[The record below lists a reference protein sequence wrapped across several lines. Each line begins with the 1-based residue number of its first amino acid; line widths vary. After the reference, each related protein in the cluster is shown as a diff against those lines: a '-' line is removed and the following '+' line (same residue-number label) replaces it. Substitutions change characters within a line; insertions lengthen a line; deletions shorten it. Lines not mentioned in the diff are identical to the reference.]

1 MKKTIFLIEDDEDDR
16 LILKHFLSKTK
27 LWNENLVEFSSS
39 IQTQGNPDIIL
50 LDMSLRD
57 TEGLDSIY
65 QTQQKFPGIPIILV
79 TGSED
84 QYFLEQSICM
94 GVQDYLQKDQINP
107 YYLEKTIITALNR
120 AQLIHSMA
128 YKSSH
133 DDLTGVLS
141 RAAIM
146 EEIEKQLYISHR
158 HGRKFFVV
166 FYDVNDFKEVNDE
179 YGHQVGDLVLK
190 TISLRMKNTLR
201 KSDFVGRIGGDEF
214 LIVISDV
221 GPHFDYVEFLEVK
234 AHEWGSSIELDDGNQ
249 LKVGLSYGHALYP
262 EDGSTSK
269 TLIEVA
275 DERMYKMKELK

>member
-39 IQTQGNPDIIL
+39 KNTEGDPDIIL

-57 TEGLDSIY
+57 TQGLDSIY
-65 QTQQKFPGIPIILV
+65 QTQQKFPGVPIVLV

-94 GVQDYLQKDQINP
+94 GVQDYLQKSQLNP

-120 AQLIHSMA
+120 AQLIHSME

-141 RAAIM
+141 RSSIM

-179 YGHQVGDLVLK
+179 HGHQVGDLVLRS
-190 TISLRMKNTLR
+190 ISSRMTNTLR
-201 KSDFVGRIGGDEF
+201 KSDFIGRIGGDEF

-221 GPHFDYVEFLEVK
+221 GPHFDYVEFLETK
-234 AHEWGSSIELDDGNQ
+234 AHEWGAPIDLEDGNR
-249 LKVGLSYGHALYP
+249 LEVGLSYGYANYP
-262 EDGSTSK
+262 EDGATSK
-269 TLIEVA
+269 TLIELA